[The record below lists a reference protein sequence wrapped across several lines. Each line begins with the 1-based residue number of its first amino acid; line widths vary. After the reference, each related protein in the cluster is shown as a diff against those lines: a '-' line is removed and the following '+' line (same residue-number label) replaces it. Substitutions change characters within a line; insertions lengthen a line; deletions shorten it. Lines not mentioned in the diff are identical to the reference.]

1 MKKKVAK
8 CISLVTAAVLSV
20 AQFSAVN
27 SSAAESYY
35 ETGRYYASG
44 SDGNNVRNSVWGDK
58 LGFLDTGTEFY
69 VDWIEQG
76 VWGHISET
84 VWTSNGPVTGCYIYL
99 PFCKSENYNPY
110 ENCGGPV
117 NEIDIWNFFIS
128 KNLNPITVAAIMG
141 NLYCES
147 AFISNNLQ
155 DSFEYI
161 INMDDVSYTLAVD
174 NGTYK
179 NFCNDDCGYGLAQ
192 FTFTT
197 RKLALYNYAKSKG
210 VSIGNA
216 EMQMEFIYN
225 ELTTD
230 YKHLFNQLNRE
241 TNLRNATEAF
251 LKEYEKPLDQS
262 ETEVE
267 NRYSYALKFFNTYIS
282 QIPGMTTTT
291 TQPTTTTTTAV
302 TTQPIVTT
310 TTAVTQ
316 PVVNPSE
323 TPSNSDRKYTVGEM
337 VYIGEGIRHHV
348 SAYDNTNGYPVKSG
362 WAKVTAV
369 CESGKYQYHVIG
381 FGENASN
388 CYGWVSF
395 NDESDSSS
403 SPQTPVSK
411 PINVGTKVY
420 FKGGTHYVTAESE
433 QGNGYPSAGYAVV
446 TFIAPGTK
454 HPYHIVHSDGTS
466 TVYGFVSAEQINAV

>member
-8 CISLVTAAVLSV
+8 CIFLVTAAVLSV

-76 VWGHISET
+76 EWGHISET
-84 VWTSNGPVTGCYIYL
+84 VWTSNGPVTDCYIYL
-99 PFCKSENYNPY
+99 PFCTAESHINDVNR
-110 ENCGGPV
+110 GGLV
-117 NEIDIWNFFIS
+117 NEIDLWNYFHDKLGNS
-128 KNLNPITVAAIMG
+128 YGTAAIMA
-141 NLYCES
+141 NLYYES
-147 AFISNNLQ
+147 ALRSNNLEDQ
-155 DSFEYI
+155 YEGDFNDI
-161 INMDDVSYTLAVD
+161 TYTAAVD
-174 NGTYK
+174 NGSYD
-179 NFCNDDCGYGLAQ
+179 NFVGDSYGYGLAQ
-192 FTFTT
+192 FTFSS
-197 RKLALYNYAKSKG
+197 RKRNLLENARNNG
-210 VSIGNA
+210 VSVGNA
-216 EMQMEFIYN
+216 QMQMDFIYK
-225 ELTTD
+225 E
-230 YKHLFNQLNRE
+230 
-241 TNLRNATEAF
+241 
-251 LKEYEKPLDQS
+251 LKEQFAPLLNDLCTTADLWSITEKFMIDYENPADKSTDA
-262 ETEVE
+262 V
-267 NRYSYALKFFNTYIS
+267 NKRYNKALEFYSTYAS
-282 QIPGMTTTT
+282 QTPDFS
-291 TQPTTTTTTAV
+291 QPTTTTTTAV